1 MNCFQ
6 HADRSAVGVCRAC
19 GKALCR
25 DCLVEVEGGIA
36 CRDTCEEQVAAMPRG
51 GAVVGYR
58 SIRRR
63 SSVTVYGL
71 PLVDIAIGPDPTT
84 GRLRGHACGI
94 IAIGDTARGV
104 LAIGGVSC
112 GVISLGGC
120 AFGGLAL
127 GGCAIGL
134 VALGGAAVGIVAAGG
149 AACGYY
155 AIGGG
160 AAGKHVLSGA
170 RQDPALQEL
179 FQRLLSFFTG

>member
-6 HADRSAVGVCRAC
+6 HEDRTAVGVCRAC
-19 GKALCR
+19 GKALCK

-36 CRDTCEEQVAAMPRG
+36 CRDTCEMQVASMPKG

-58 SIRRR
+58 GIRKR
-63 SSVTVYGL
+63 SYATICGL
-71 PLVDIAIGPDPTT
+71 PLVDIAIGPDPST

-104 LAIGGVSC
+104 LALGGVSC

-134 VALGGAAVGIVAAGG
+134 VALGGAAVGVVAIGG

-155 AIGGG
+155 AVGGG

-170 RQDPALQEL
+170 RQDPALKEL
-179 FQRLLSFFTG
+179 FQQVISFFSG